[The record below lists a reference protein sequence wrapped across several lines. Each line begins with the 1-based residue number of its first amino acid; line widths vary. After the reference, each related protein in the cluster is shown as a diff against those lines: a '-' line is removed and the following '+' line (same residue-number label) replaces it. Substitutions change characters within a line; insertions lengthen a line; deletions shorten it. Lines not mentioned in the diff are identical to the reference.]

1 MRETGSGWVG
11 GTGEISPLVY
21 FKTNA
26 HLASVALQY
35 VSIAG

>member
-26 HLASVALQY
+26 HLASALQY